1 MESSRQATVIVTALL
16 FCLLGTTAH
25 SGTLVYP
32 RLLESRADDANILLH
47 VNEALTLNLRK
58 SSILAKEFVITS
70 TTKNHSHRVV
80 VNGLELERDL
90 YHDTEHRSSL
100 LVTRYGNGV
109 EVRGIL
115 NDRLR
120 IAPAVFTERSD
131 GGLIPHTVFSVEERS
146 NVCGHSK
153 ATNKSKLPDN
163 FTVELCVV
171 VGPVYQ
177 RAFNRTKDLVSYIGT
192 MLNAV
197 SLVFTDL
204 TEPAIKLQLNGI
216 LTPQDQDIAGRT
228 ICGLTV
234 DILSSECIC
243 ATDILSARDATVNL
257 VNSCQFTHCDLALQ
271 LLSGNLA
278 MAVNDTHINTLVNG
292 VASVAEVCSN
302 DSAVVAQDN
311 PLTYS
316 GVLTVAHEIA
326 HALGA
331 THDGEKS
338 ELVMDGYPNDLNCTW
353 EDEYLMSPASGGK
366 NSGKLSNCTKE
377 QIKFVVST
385 LPKNC
390 IKVSTEANY
399 SNKFYPGQNMTPET
413 FCKTMHPQQK
423 DVNAS
428 EPNGSGD
435 QQCTIECCW
444 KYELGNVQEREV
456 ISIDYPDIS
465 DESSEYYYG
474 EPRDCEKYS
483 TPEAMPCG
491 ENKTCRQGVCGEHN
505 WTEIYNLYRT
515 YRTFQTI

>member
-80 VNGLELERDL
+80 
-90 YHDTEHRSSL
+90 
-100 LVTRYGNGV
+100 
-109 EVRGIL
+109 RGIL

-146 NVCGHSK
+146 NVCGHSTEEPENMIARDNASLE

>member
-1 MESSRQATVIVTALL
+1 MGSSKQATVIVTALL
-16 FCLLGTTAH
+16 FFLLGTTAH

-58 SSILAKEFVITS
+58 SSILAKDFVITS
-70 TTKNHSHRVV
+70 TTKNHSQKVV

-100 LVTRYGNGV
+100 LVTRDGNGV

-115 NDRLR
+115 SDRLR

-131 GGLIPHTVFSVEERS
+131 GGLIPHEVFSVEERS
-146 NVCGHSK
+146 NDCGHSK

-171 VGPVYQ
+171 VGPIYQ
-177 RAFNRTKDLVSYIGT
+177 RAFNGTKDLVLYLGT
-192 MLNAV
+192 LLNAV
-197 SLVFTDL
+197 TLVFTDM
-204 TEPAIKLQLNGI
+204 TDPVINFQLNGI
-216 LTPQDQDIAGRT
+216 LTPRDRDIAGRT

-257 VNSCQFTHCDLALQ
+257 MNSCQFTHCDLTLQ

-302 DSAVVAQDN
+302 DSAIVAGDN
-311 PLTYS
+311 PPTYS

-338 ELVMDGYPNDLNCTW
+338 ELVMDGYPNDLNCAW
-353 EDEYLMSPASGGK
+353 EDGYLMSPASGGK
-366 NSGKLSNCTKE
+366 NSGRLSYCTKE

-385 LPKNC
+385 LPQYC
-390 IKVSTEANY
+390 INISTKANY
-399 SNKFYPGQNMTPET
+399 SNNFYPGQNMTPKI
-413 FCKTMHPQQK
+413 FCETMHPQQE

-444 KYELGNVQEREV
+444 KYELENVQEREV
-456 ISIDYPDIS
+456 ISIDDSEISHDSNVQTRCLWRTQLDRDIQVVSYIPHIS
-465 DESSEYYYG
+465 DPMICFPLGVGHLTAAECHFCFG
-474 EPRDCEKYS
+474 E
-483 TPEAMPCG
+483 
-491 ENKTCRQGVCGEHN
+491 EN
-505 WTEIYNLYRT
+505 I
-515 YRTFQTI
+515 

>member
-1 MESSRQATVIVTALL
+1 MGSSKQATVIVTALL
-16 FCLLGTTAH
+16 FFLLGTTAH

-58 SSILAKEFVITS
+58 SSILAKDFVITS
-70 TTKNHSHRVV
+70 TTKNHSQKVV

-100 LVTRYGNGV
+100 LVTRDGNGV

-115 NDRLR
+115 SDRLR

-131 GGLIPHTVFSVEERS
+131 GGLIPHEVFSVEERS
-146 NVCGHSK
+146 NDCGHSK

-171 VGPVYQ
+171 VGPIYQ
-177 RAFNRTKDLVSYIGT
+177 RAFNGTKDLVLYLGT
-192 MLNAV
+192 LLNAV
-197 SLVFTDL
+197 TLVFTDM
-204 TEPAIKLQLNGI
+204 TDPVINFQLNGI
-216 LTPQDQDIAGRT
+216 LTPRDRDIAGRT

-257 VNSCQFTHCDLALQ
+257 MNSCQFTHCDLTLQ

-302 DSAVVAQDN
+302 DSAIVAGDN
-311 PLTYS
+311 PPTYS

-326 HALGA
+326 HA
-331 THDGEKS
+331 
-338 ELVMDGYPNDLNCTW
+338 
-353 EDEYLMSPASGGK
+353 
-366 NSGKLSNCTKE
+366 
-377 QIKFVVST
+377 T
-385 LPKNC
+385 LPQYC
-390 IKVSTEANY
+390 INISTKANY
-399 SNKFYPGQNMTPET
+399 SNNFYPGQNMTPKI
-413 FCKTMHPQQK
+413 FCETMHPQQE

-444 KYELGNVQEREV
+444 KYELENVQEREV
-456 ISIDYPDIS
+456 ISIDDSEIS
-465 DESSEYYYG
+465 HDSSEYYYG
-474 EPRDCEKYS
+474 EPRDCEKHS
-483 TPEAMPCG
+483 MPEAMSCG

-505 WTEIYNLYRT
+505 WTEIYKLYHT
-515 YRTFQTI
+515 YRTFQTL